1 MFVNF
6 VTKIIPVCIINSSHK
21 LKGGRPFFANKFGNQ
36 IQVWKHAKYLVKQ
49 IGPLTP
55 QQQQQTFGLRNF
67 HHHHDTLD
75 KSKAIYNGAKTV
87 LEKIDRMTN
96 WPKGGFMSENLR

>member
-1 MFVNF
+1 M
-6 VTKIIPVCIINSSHK
+6 
-21 LKGGRPFFANKFGNQ
+21 
-36 IQVWKHAKYLVKQ
+36 KQ

-87 LEKIDRMTN
+87 LEKIDRMAN
-96 WPKGGFMSENLR
+96 WPKIIGLRELAHLIWHQEQQTFIIIETLLISQKPFTMGPKYA

>member
-1 MFVNF
+1 MFEYF

-49 IGPLTP
+49 IGPLTLP
-55 QQQQQTFGLRNF
+55 QTFGLKNF

-75 KSKAIYNGAKTV
+75 KSKAIYNGAKICLIKVGQSELAKWPFGKRELV
-87 LEKIDRMTN
+87 L
-96 WPKGGFMSENLR
+96 

>member
-1 MFVNF
+1 MFEYF

-49 IGPLTP
+49 IGPLTLP
-55 QQQQQTFGLRNF
+55 QTFGLKNF

-75 KSKAIYNGAKTV
+75 KSKAVVV
-87 LEKIDRMTN
+87 LNFNLLKIQI
-96 WPKGGFMSENLR
+96 L